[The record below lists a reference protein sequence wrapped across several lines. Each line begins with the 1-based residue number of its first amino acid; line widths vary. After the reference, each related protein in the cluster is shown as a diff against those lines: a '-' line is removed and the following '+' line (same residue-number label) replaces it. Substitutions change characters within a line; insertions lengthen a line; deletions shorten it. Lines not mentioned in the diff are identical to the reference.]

1 ARSSCRYRKKP
12 DRNEELRQRLVKLA
26 HERPRF
32 GYGRLGV
39 LLAREGQRVN
49 HKWLFRVYRE
59 AGLSVKR
66 TRRKKLVRTGLSQP
80 LLTAANE
87 EWSLDFLCDA
97 VANGRLVRVLSIV
110 DNFTRECLAL
120 ETDTSFASQR
130 VTRVLDG
137 VIAER
142 GASKALRLDDGPELS
157 SR

>member
-1 ARSSCRYRKKP
+1 
-12 DRNEELRQRLVKLA
+12 
-26 HERPRF
+26 
-32 GYGRLGV
+32 
-39 LLAREGQRVN
+39 
-49 HKWLFRVYRE
+49 
-59 AGLSVKR
+59 
-66 TRRKKLVRTGLSQP
+66 

-157 SR
+157 SRHFLAWCIERKIAMNHIQPGKPIQNGHIEGLF